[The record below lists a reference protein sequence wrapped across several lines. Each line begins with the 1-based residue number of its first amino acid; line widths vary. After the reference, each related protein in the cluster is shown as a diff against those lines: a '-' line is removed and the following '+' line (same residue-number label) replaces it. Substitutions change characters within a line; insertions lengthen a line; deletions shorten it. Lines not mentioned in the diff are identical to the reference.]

1 MCQQC
6 SIVRTAWCAAPLS
19 YIEVSSG
26 VGHVQ
31 QYKSLEPAY
40 VDQVVLLGGETGTEP
55 LQRVYIKLR
64 IEVCVRVCVCC
75 VCAMSAC
82 MVYCTAWCMRVR
94 MAVQVLLLL
103 RKLATDKVAMVTALD
118 LAQRNAI
125 YGDKFA
131 SHAGQKG
138 ICSQNGHWSTCPSL
152 NLALSRTSPLTFT
165 AFPLA

>member
-6 SIVRTAWCAAPLS
+6 GIVRTAWCAAPLS

-82 MVYCTAWCMRVR
+82 MV
-94 MAVQVLLLL
+94 
-103 RKLATDKVAMVTALD
+103 
-118 LAQRNAI
+118 
-125 YGDKFA
+125 
-131 SHAGQKG
+131 
-138 ICSQNGHWSTCPSL
+138 
-152 NLALSRTSPLTFT
+152 
-165 AFPLA
+165 